1 MEENKDAMVDTNS
14 TCIMLI
20 PDQAYKQRRPTVE
33 EAHLTVAYFGRFA
46 QDAPEVASLKRAVHG
61 IAKSIGG
68 PIEVKANAVG
78 LFPEGESFAL
88 VDLIDGIGTFYAR
101 RDVENLFG
109 PHGAAPG
116 HPTIDYTHGFT
127 PHVTRKYLAPE
138 DIDQDT
144 LFWEI
149 LPDES
154 FDFTFDA
161 IGVWHGKNH
170 YEVAL

>member
-20 PDQAYKQRRPTVE
+20 PDQAYTERRPMVK

-46 QDAPEVASLKRAVHG
+46 PGAVEVVSLNRAVHG

-68 PIEVKANAVG
+68 PIKVKANAVG

-88 VDLIDGIGTFYAR
+88 VDLIDGIGPFYAR

-109 PHGAAPG
+109 PHGEAPG
-116 HPTIDYTHGFT
+116 HPVIDYTHGFT
-127 PHVTRKYLAPE
+127 PHVTRNYLAAE
-138 DIDQDT
+138 DI
-144 LFWEI
+144 LANPGWL
-149 LPDES
+149 LPRDP